1 MNIPNNLVDFIK
13 SEAKRVHHGRII
25 LEINETSDKV
35 DVITES
41 RERFQQKQ
49 KKEANP
55 KEFRKG

>member
-1 MNIPNNLVDFIK
+1 MKIPGNLLEFIQ

-25 LEINETSDKV
+25 LEINETSEKV

-41 RERFQQKQ
+41 RERFQKNQ

-55 KEFRKG
+55 KEFRDG